1 MDEMGD
7 RRAASP
13 RLTFL
18 GSTSTGG
25 ACPTL
30 YRLGDDR
37 IVVQGAILEDP
48 ALIRQA
54 HDVLP
59 GEVFVVVP
67 AELGR
72 FWPAGNA

>member
-7 RRAASP
+7 QRPASP

-30 YRLGDDR
+30 YRLDDGR
-37 IVVQGAILEDP
+37 IIVQGTLLDDP

-54 HDVLP
+54 RDVLP

-67 AELGR
+67 AELGQ
-72 FWPAGNA
+72 FWPAGDA